1 MKALLVLALSSV
13 CLTAMADTSNTPVS
27 NPQPAVEHYSYSS
40 ELDIAKVI
48 SMTEVP
54 NVCEVVPA
62 QMVYED
68 SHGMQHTLET
78 KIARDGN
85 QAALKLRGKLINAEK
100 ASAEELFGKANAK
113 NDDAKGNREIKD
125 LVAALGC
132 GIQENYDENKLRFG
146 RVIILTDADT
156 DGSHI
161 ANLILA
167 FFINYM
173 PDLIK
178 NGHVFRVDAPLFIA
192 KANSQRAY
200 GKTRAEI
207 DNKMHKLGIKKYN
220 VLRAK
225 GWGEVSAEEMSE
237 LCLSPKTR
245 KLIKIDYDKDIN
257 KSLSQTMG
265 DDIQYRKEMMGIV

>member
-1 MKALLVLALSSV
+1 M
-13 CLTAMADTSNTPVS
+13 
-27 NPQPAVEHYSYSS
+27 
-40 ELDIAKVI
+40 
-48 SMTEVP
+48 
-54 NVCEVVPA
+54 
-62 QMVYED
+62 
-68 SHGMQHTLET
+68 
-78 KIARDGN
+78 
-85 QAALKLRGKLINAEK
+85 
-100 ASAEELFGKANAK
+100 
-113 NDDAKGNREIKD
+113 
-125 LVAALGC
+125 
-132 GIQENYDENKLRFG
+132 
-146 RVIILTDADT
+146 
-156 DGSHI
+156 
-161 ANLILA
+161 
-167 FFINYM
+167 
-173 PDLIK
+173 
-178 NGHVFRVDAPLFIA
+178 FIA